1 MQRSISIFY
10 GKDMLPHL
18 RRIQQ
23 DTLGFLMQTVQARG
37 DLVHFSLGSIHAYL
51 VNHPD
56 DIKHILQDNA
66 KNYTKNTIQ
75 YNALAT
81 ITGRG
86 LLTNDGDSWLRNRR
100 LAQPAF
106 ARPRLMQLDAVVVP
120 ACQRMLD
127 RWESTAAAGDEVDV
141 DREMMRLTLEVVG
154 KALFGI
160 DLSSEAGALTEAV
173 ITCLDHIVYQARYMV
188 TPPAWVPTPRNLRFK
203 RALRRLD
210 EAVAGLVRQR
220 SESGQAGDDLLGM
233 LLSAHDEISGEG
245 LTPAE
250 IRDEVITLLI
260 AGHET
265 VASALTWTWHLLA
278 HNAIEREELEQ
289 EVDTVLAGRAP
300 SSADLAVLP
309 HTAAVFSEGL
319 RLYPPAWLITR
330 RSIQGDRLPGG
341 EILPNALVIISPYVV
356 HRHAE
361 YWPQAEAFQ
370 PGRFSG
376 EAAASQHRFAYIP
389 FGGGPR
395 LCIGNHFALIE
406 GQLILAC
413 VAQRFRLEDAGHS
426 AVVVDPLVT
435 LRPKHGLPMRLVR
448 R

>member
-1 MQRSISIFY
+1 MPGNLSVIY
-10 GKDMLPHL
+10 GKDLLPRL

-23 DTLGFLMQTVQARG
+23 DTLWFLLDTVRDYG
-37 DLVHFSLGSIHAYL
+37 DLVHFSLGGIHAYL

-66 KNYTKNTIQ
+66 RNYTKNTIQ
-75 YNALAT
+75 YNSLAT

-106 ARPRLMQLDAVVVP
+106 ARSRLMRLDQVVVP

-127 RWESTAAAGDEVDV
+127 QWETAAAAGAELDI

-154 KALFGI
+154 KVLFGM
-160 DLSSEAGALTEAV
+160 DLSSEAGPLTEAV
-173 ITCLDHIVYQARYMV
+173 VTCLDHIVYQARTMI

-203 RALRRLD
+203 RALKRLD
-210 EAVAGLVRQR
+210 QAVAGLIRQR
-220 SESGQAGDDLLGM
+220 SESGIIGDDLLGM
-233 LLSAHDEISGEG
+233 LLSARDEISGEG
-245 LTPAE
+245 LTPSE

-265 VASALTWTWHLLA
+265 VASALTWTWYLLA
-278 HNAIEREELEQ
+278 QHPQERAALEA
-289 EVDTVLAGRAP
+289 EVDSSLSGRAP
-300 SSADLAVLP
+300 SSADLDSLP
-309 HTAAVFSEGL
+309 RVAAVFNEAL

-330 RSIQGDRLPGG
+330 RSLEADPLPGG
-341 EILPNALVIISPYVV
+341 TIRPDSLVIISPYVV
-356 HRHAE
+356 QRHTDF
-361 YWPQAEAFQ
+361 WPQPGDFL
-370 PGRFSG
+370 PGRFLG
-376 EAAASQHRFAYIP
+376 ENEKQHRFAYIP

-395 LCIGNHFALIE
+395 LCIGNQFALIE

-413 VAQRFRLEDAGHS
+413 VSQRFRLENATEN
-426 AVVVDPLVT
+426 AVEVDPLVT
-435 LRPKHGLPMRLVR
+435 LRPRRGLPMRLVR